1 MAIHPGNSRAA
12 EFFAGMGLVRAALEH
27 PRARRRWTVAY
38 ANDIDPAKAAIYR
51 ALHPGDD
58 HLDTRDVA
66 EVAPGDIPPCEL
78 WTASFPCTDLSL
90 AGGRAGIHAGQSGAV
105 WRVLD
110 LLRGT
115 SQSDRPR
122 WVFLENVPGLLSSHG
137 GRDFRALVAALNELG
152 FGVDAMRVNADRFT
166 PQSRARLFLIAT
178 RLDDPS
184 APAPADPLTLEPTEA
199 RHAGIITVMRAA
211 PDLTWHARD
220 LPPLPARSTTIEEI
234 VEPIDAESSR
244 WWNAERVSYFL
255 AQVHPNHL
263 AELEK
268 RRDAGAVSHATAFR
282 RVRAIAGV
290 KRSLAEV
297 RFDGV
302 AGCLRTPKGGS
313 AKQILVELGC
323 GELRVRHLTAREC
336 MRLQG
341 AGDTIPA
348 GVGEDAMLFALGDA
362 VCVPAVRWALDQIDP
377 GAAATIATE
386 ADAPTRS
393 APASIIADA
402 VA

>member
-1 MAIHPGNSRAA
+1 MTTHPGAGRAA
-12 EFFAGMGLVRAALEH
+12 EFFAGMGLVRAALESPGAG
-27 PRARRRWTVAY
+27 PRWRVVY

-51 ALHPGDD
+51 ALNPDAD

-66 EVAPGDIPPCEL
+66 HVEPGDIPPSEL

-105 WRVLD
+105 WRVLE

-115 SQSDRPR
+115 TESDRPR
-122 WVFLENVPGLLSSHG
+122 WVFFENVPGLLSSHG

-152 FGVDAMRVNADRFT
+152 FGVDVMRVNADRFT

-178 RLDDPS
+178 ALGDSS
-184 APAPADPLTLEPTEA
+184 APALIDPRTLEPTEA
-199 RHAGIITVMRAA
+199 RHAGIIAAMLAA
-211 PDLTWHARD
+211 PDLIWHARD
-220 LPPLPARSTTIEEI
+220 LPLLPARVSTLEDI
-234 VEPIDAESSR
+234 VEPIEADSPR
-244 WWNAERVSYFL
+244 WWGAERVLYFVN
-255 AQVHPNHL
+255 QVHPNHI

-268 RRDAGAVSHATAFR
+268 RRDADAVTHATAFR
-282 RVRAIAGV
+282 RVRPIAGV
-290 KRSLAEV
+290 KRSVAEL

-313 AKQILVELGC
+313 AKQILVELGR
-323 GELRVRHLTAREC
+323 GVVRVRHLTAREC

-341 AGDTIPA
+341 AGDAIPA
-348 GVGEDAMLFALGDA
+348 GVTEDAMLFALGDA
-362 VCVPAVRWALDQIDP
+362 VCVPAVRWALDQIDS
-377 GAAATIATE
+377 GASPTIATD

>member
-1 MAIHPGNSRAA
+1 MAIHPGSGTAA
-12 EFFAGMGLVRAALEH
+12 EFFAGMGLVRAALES

-105 WRVLD
+105 WRVLE
-110 LLRGT
+110 LLRQT
-115 SQSDRPR
+115 SQTARPR
-122 WVFLENVPGLLSSHG
+122 WVFLENVPGLLSSHS
-137 GRDFRALVAALNELG
+137 GRDFRALVAALNEIG
-152 FGVDAMRVNADRFT
+152 FGVDALRVNAERFT
-166 PQSRARLFLIAT
+166 PQSRPRLFLIAT

-184 APAPADPLTLEPTEA
+184 APTPADPLTLEPTEA
-199 RHAGIITVMRAA
+199 RHAGVIAAMRAA
-211 PDLTWHARD
+211 PDLVWHARD
-220 LPPLPARSTTIEEI
+220 LPPLPARGTTIEDI
-234 VEPIDAESSR
+234 VEPIDADSPR
-244 WWNAERVSYFL
+244 WWSAERVTYFINQ
-255 AQVHPNHL
+255 AHPNHL
-263 AELEK
+263 AELNK
-268 RRDAGAVSHATAFR
+268 RRDAGAVTHATAFR

-290 KRSLAEV
+290 KRSVAEL

-313 AKQILVELGC
+313 AKQILVELGL
-323 GELRVRHLTAREC
+323 GVMRVRHLTAREC

-348 GVGEDAMLFALGDA
+348 GIGEDAMLFALGDA
-362 VCVPAVRWALDQIDP
+362 VCVPAVRWALDQIDA
-377 GAAATIATE
+377 GAAATIATD